1 MQSHSLIIKE
11 ENFLG
16 MEKRMRKNGKKIRL
30 LGVATLLASQLG
42 VFSSALTVVADE
54 TTASTSE
61 PGLVTNTSSEEG
73 STNSSTS
80 ATTTTTEA
88 TTRASRDKEEPSSS
102 SSDDTE
108 EKTVKIGE
116 IQGEAQRSPLEGQK
130 VAIKN
135 AVVTKTDRYGFYAQD
150 IESDGNS
157 RTSDGIYVVSKY
169 KVKVGDKVKITGTVK
184 EGYMEEVTL
193 GAGKTF
199 KEPTN
204 SLTVTML
211 VDAWITKDGTA
222 PLPEAVNITAG
233 MPVEVKPNPTAYA
246 PETDALDYWESLEG
260 MLTVV
265 KKPHVLGPQ
274 YKGDIYVLGEDFT
287 GLPLNNIG
295 GLNLRPHAQNTA
307 TIPIY
312 VGNQFVAKAK
322 DYFTEDVT
330 GVVTYRNSFYKLEPT
345 QQLTVQDGGLQRQ
358 AAQTQPSE
366 DKLTIASYNIENFS
380 ANNAKNETPEDK
392 VTLIANSFIHE
403 IHNPDIITLIEV
415 QDNNGSV
422 DDGTT
427 SGLESGRKL
436 ANRIKELGGKSYEY
450 TEVAPVDGA
459 DGGKPGSNIRLGI
472 LYNPERVSLAKK
484 EAATSN
490 EAAQFDK
497 GHLVK
502 NPARIAP
509 NDPSFDHTRKSLA
522 VEFEFKGQPVVV
534 IANHLKSKI
543 GDDAIYGASQPAV
556 EHTLP
561 TREAQASV
569 IHQFVQEGLKQ
580 NPKTTFVLTG
590 DFNDYDFSTTAQ
602 ILAGSELTN
611 LMAQHDAGDRYS
623 YFYRGSNQVLDNIFI
638 SNNMA
643 AKARFEPVHINASFM
658 KEHGRASDHDP
669 VLVQID
675 FSGAQTPGTPTD
687 DQQGNTGQATDQT
700 SPSSSNTGSQL
711 VPHQAQA
718 NEQKSSTSESKE
730 KGKNED
736 EKQDDK
742 EEATTEIKTPGKR
755 KILPST
761 GQETSYLA
769 LFGVAIA
776 TMSLV
781 WYKKK
786 KTY

>member
-1 MQSHSLIIKE
+1 MKE
-11 ENFLG
+11 H
-16 MEKRMRKNGKKIRL
+16 GKKIRL
-30 LGVATLLASQLG
+30 LAVATLLASQLG
-42 VFSSALTVVADE
+42 GFSSALTVVADE

-61 PGLVTNTSSEEG
+61 PALVTNTSSEES

-88 TTRASRDKEEPSSS
+88 TTRASSDKEETSSS

-116 IQGEAQRSPLEGQK
+116 IQGESQRSPLEGQK

-193 GAGKTF
+193 GAG
-199 KEPTN
+199 
-204 SLTVTML
+204 
-211 VDAWITKDGTA
+211 
-222 PLPEAVNITAG
+222 PEAVNLTAG
-233 MPVEVKPNPTAYA
+233 MPAEVKPNPTAYA
-246 PETDALDYWESLEG
+246 PETDALDYWESLEV

-345 QQLTVQDGGLQRQ
+345 QQLTIQDGGLQRQ

-427 SGLESGRKL
+427 SGVESGRKL

-580 NPKTTFVLTG
+580 NLKTTFVLTG

-602 ILAGSELTN
+602 ILAGNELTN
-611 LMAQHDAGDRYS
+611 LMAQHDAGDRL
-623 YFYRGSNQVLDNIFI
+623 NQSI
-638 SNNMA
+638 SM
-643 AKARFEPVHINASFM
+643 
-658 KEHGRASDHDP
+658 
-669 VLVQID
+669 
-675 FSGAQTPGTPTD
+675 
-687 DQQGNTGQATDQT
+687 
-700 SPSSSNTGSQL
+700 
-711 VPHQAQA
+711 
-718 NEQKSSTSESKE
+718 
-730 KGKNED
+730 
-736 EKQDDK
+736 
-742 EEATTEIKTPGKR
+742 
-755 KILPST
+755 LP
-761 GQETSYLA
+761 L
-769 LFGVAIA
+769 
-776 TMSLV
+776 
-781 WYKKK
+781 
-786 KTY
+786 

>member
-1 MQSHSLIIKE
+1 
-11 ENFLG
+11 
-16 MEKRMRKNGKKIRL
+16 MRNNGKKIRL
-30 LGVATLLASQLG
+30 IAVATLLASQLG
-42 VFSSALTVVADE
+42 VFNSALTVVADE

-61 PGLVTNTSSEEG
+61 PALMTNTSSEEG
-73 STNSSTS
+73 STNHSTS
-80 ATTTTTEA
+80 ATTTTEA
-88 TTRASRDKEEPSSS
+88 TTRASSERGEISSS

-130 VAIKN
+130 IAIKN

-233 MPVEVKPNPTAYA
+233 MPAEVKTNPTAYA

-260 MLTVV
+260 MLTEV

-322 DYFTEDVT
+322 DYFVEDVT
-330 GVVTYRNSFYKLEPT
+330 GVVTYRNSFYKVEPT

-427 SGLESGRKL
+427 SGVESGRKL
-436 ANRIKELGGKSYEY
+436 ASRIKELGGKSYEY

-459 DGGKPGSNIRLGI
+459 DGGKPSC
-472 LYNPERVSLAKK
+472 
-484 EAATSN
+484 
-490 EAAQFDK
+490 
-497 GHLVK
+497 
-502 NPARIAP
+502 
-509 NDPSFDHTRKSLA
+509 
-522 VEFEFKGQPVVV
+522 
-534 IANHLKSKI
+534 
-543 GDDAIYGASQPAV
+543 
-556 EHTLP
+556 
-561 TREAQASV
+561 
-569 IHQFVQEGLKQ
+569 
-580 NPKTTFVLTG
+580 
-590 DFNDYDFSTTAQ
+590 
-602 ILAGSELTN
+602 
-611 LMAQHDAGDRYS
+611 
-623 YFYRGSNQVLDNIFI
+623 
-638 SNNMA
+638 
-643 AKARFEPVHINASFM
+643 
-658 KEHGRASDHDP
+658 
-669 VLVQID
+669 
-675 FSGAQTPGTPTD
+675 
-687 DQQGNTGQATDQT
+687 
-700 SPSSSNTGSQL
+700 
-711 VPHQAQA
+711 
-718 NEQKSSTSESKE
+718 
-730 KGKNED
+730 
-736 EKQDDK
+736 
-742 EEATTEIKTPGKR
+742 
-755 KILPST
+755 
-761 GQETSYLA
+761 
-769 LFGVAIA
+769 
-776 TMSLV
+776 
-781 WYKKK
+781 
-786 KTY
+786 

>member
-1 MQSHSLIIKE
+1 
-11 ENFLG
+11 
-16 MEKRMRKNGKKIRL
+16 MRNNGKKIRL
-30 LGVATLLASQLG
+30 IAVATLLASQLG
-42 VFSSALTVVADE
+42 VFNSALTIVADE

-61 PGLVTNTSSEEG
+61 PALVTNTSSEEG
-73 STNSSTS
+73 STNHSTS
-80 ATTTTTEA
+80 ATTTTEA
-88 TTRASRDKEEPSSS
+88 TTRASSDRGEISSS
-102 SSDDTE
+102 SSEDIE

-233 MPVEVKPNPTAYA
+233 MPAEVKPNPTAYA

-427 SGLESGRKL
+427 SGVESGRKL

-484 EAATSN
+484 EA
-490 EAAQFDK
+490 
-497 GHLVK
+497 
-502 NPARIAP
+502 
-509 NDPSFDHTRKSLA
+509 
-522 VEFEFKGQPVVV
+522 
-534 IANHLKSKI
+534 
-543 GDDAIYGASQPAV
+543 
-556 EHTLP
+556 
-561 TREAQASV
+561 
-569 IHQFVQEGLKQ
+569 
-580 NPKTTFVLTG
+580 
-590 DFNDYDFSTTAQ
+590 
-602 ILAGSELTN
+602 
-611 LMAQHDAGDRYS
+611 
-623 YFYRGSNQVLDNIFI
+623 
-638 SNNMA
+638 
-643 AKARFEPVHINASFM
+643 
-658 KEHGRASDHDP
+658 
-669 VLVQID
+669 
-675 FSGAQTPGTPTD
+675 
-687 DQQGNTGQATDQT
+687 
-700 SPSSSNTGSQL
+700 
-711 VPHQAQA
+711 
-718 NEQKSSTSESKE
+718 
-730 KGKNED
+730 
-736 EKQDDK
+736 
-742 EEATTEIKTPGKR
+742 TTETKTPGKR

-769 LFGVAIA
+769 LFGVAVA

-786 KTY
+786 RTY